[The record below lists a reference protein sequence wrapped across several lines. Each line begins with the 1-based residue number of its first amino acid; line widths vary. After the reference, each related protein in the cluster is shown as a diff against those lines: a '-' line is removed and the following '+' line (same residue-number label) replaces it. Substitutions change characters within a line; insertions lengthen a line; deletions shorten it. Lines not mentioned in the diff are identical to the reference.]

1 MDQRMDPS
9 TSSLRKTPIPLNQ
22 RSYRRR
28 TTPPLLALTGTLIA
42 ICMLVPVLYL
52 VLRAASVVP
61 RLIETVFSLRTLGI
75 ITNSLI
81 LVALVTFISLVVA
94 LPLAWLTTRTDL
106 PFRRFWLIATSL
118 PLVFPSYVGSFAL
131 IAMMGPRG
139 LVYQWLSP
147 YGLTELPSIYG
158 LGGATWA
165 LTIFTYPYLLLSI
178 RTGLRRIDPAIEEA
192 ARTLGLNAW
201 QGFWRITLPSLK
213 PAILSGSLLVA
224 LYTLSDF
231 GAVSMLRFNTFTRAI
246 YLQYTTSLDRSQA
259 ALLALILA
267 IIAIALLFS
276 IEHLQGNSYARSSS
290 GVARKPAR
298 IELGRWRIPALLFCG
313 LITLIALAAPAGVVT
328 YWLIRGI
335 MAGESLMPVWEAAL
349 GSLVAGSAAA
359 VACILLALPVA
370 YLVVRYPS
378 RFTSFIGQAS
388 YVGYGLPG
396 IVVAI
401 SLVYI
406 GANYAT
412 WLYQTLSML
421 VFAYAV
427 RFMPQAMGTVRTTLV
442 QTGYR
447 LEEASRNLGRGPWGT
462 LRLILL
468 PLLQP
473 GMRAG
478 AALVF
483 LTTVKE
489 LPATLLLRPTGFD
502 TLATQIWSATEE
514 AFFARAAAPALLL
527 LIISALSIGLVLR
540 QGDHRAS

>member
-1 MDQRMDPS
+1 MDQMSHPAN
-9 TSSLRKTPIPLNQ
+9 SLKRRPIKLARHAYPQ
-22 RSYRRR
+22 RR
-28 TTPPLLALTGTLIA
+28 PPWLLTATCVLISVA
-42 ICMLVPVLYL
+42 MLVPLLYL
-52 VLRAASVVP
+52 ALRALSVAP
-61 RLIETVFSLRTLGI
+61 RLLDTILSPRTLGI
-75 ITNSLI
+75 IANSLL
-81 LVALVTFISLVVA
+81 LVLLVTLISLVVA
-94 LPLAWLTTRTDL
+94 LPLAWLTTRTDI

-147 YGLTELPSIYG
+147 FGIEEIPSIYG

-201 QGFWRITLPSLK
+201 QSFWKVTFPSLK
-213 PAILSGSLLVA
+213 PAMLSGAILVA

-267 IIAIALLFS
+267 VIATCLLFS
-276 IEHLQGNSYARSSS
+276 LEYFQHNSYARISS
-290 GVARKPAR
+290 GVARKPTR
-298 IELGRWRIPALLFCG
+298 IALGRWRIPAVLFCAFVA
-313 LITLIALAAPAGVVT
+313 TIALVAPTGVVT

-335 MAGESLMPVWEAAL
+335 VAGESLLPLWDAAL
-349 GSLVAGSAAA
+349 GSVIAGSAAA
-359 VACILLALPVA
+359 VTCIVLALPIA

-378 RFTSFIGQAS
+378 RLTSLISQAS
-388 YVGYGLPG
+388 YIGYGLPG

-401 SLVYI
+401 SLVYL
-406 GANYAT
+406 GANYAI
-412 WLYQTLSML
+412 WLYQTLAML

-462 LRLILL
+462 LRMILL

-473 GMRAG
+473 GIRAG

-502 TLATQIWSATEE
+502 TLATEIWSATEE

-527 LIISALSIGLVLR
+527 LVISAFSIGLVLR
-540 QGDHRAS
+540 QGDQGAS